1 MHLLFARFIARVLN
15 EQGLVPKPEP
25 FDHLLTQ
32 GMVLSETFVQ
42 RSNGAFLPPS
52 AVHKEGKEWK
62 TESGEAVD
70 LRFEKMSKC
79 KHNGVD
85 PKDVLKRYGSDAV
98 RVGMLMQCP
107 AENAFLFTS
116 RIMDPA
122 MELLRKMDMACSICT
137 EPPLLHKQVKLDV
150 GKLNDQYNKVQHD
163 MKGFSFHTVLS
174 SVNIM
179 LNMLVQAPYSSKFL
193 EYYKTVLLF
202 MKPFAPLKAEEC
214 WNRLIQ
220 ARRIAPEESFAQQ
233 LWPKEERQQDMM
245 VIVQINGKMKK
256 TLRADRSVESLSDP
270 SSIVAALEKMEEVR
284 SLLSFQPRDIK
295 VIRKGNRIVLNY
307 LK

>member
-1 MHLLFARFIARVLN
+1 
-15 EQGLVPKPEP
+15 
-25 FDHLLTQ
+25 
-32 GMVLSETFVQ
+32 
-42 RSNGAFLPPS
+42 
-52 AVHKEGKEWK
+52 
-62 TESGEAVD
+62 
-70 LRFEKMSKC
+70 
-79 KHNGVD
+79 
-85 PKDVLKRYGSDAV
+85 
-98 RVGMLMQCP
+98 
-107 AENAFLFTS
+107 
-116 RIMDPA
+116 
-122 MELLRKMDMACSICT
+122 
-137 EPPLLHKQVKLDV
+137 
-150 GKLNDQYNKVQHD
+150 

-179 LNMLVQAPYSSKFL
+179 LNTLVQAPYSSKFL

-220 ARRIAPEESFAQQ
+220 ARRIAPEESFVQQ

>member
-1 MHLLFARFIARVLN
+1 
-15 EQGLVPKPEP
+15 
-25 FDHLLTQ
+25 
-32 GMVLSETFVQ
+32 
-42 RSNGAFLPPS
+42 
-52 AVHKEGKEWK
+52 
-62 TESGEAVD
+62 
-70 LRFEKMSKC
+70 
-79 KHNGVD
+79 
-85 PKDVLKRYGSDAV
+85 
-98 RVGMLMQCP
+98 
-107 AENAFLFTS
+107 
-116 RIMDPA
+116 
-122 MELLRKMDMACSICT
+122 
-137 EPPLLHKQVKLDV
+137 
-150 GKLNDQYNKVQHD
+150 
-163 MKGFSFHTVLS
+163 
-174 SVNIM
+174 
-179 LNMLVQAPYSSKFL
+179 
-193 EYYKTVLLF
+193 
-202 MKPFAPLKAEEC
+202 MKPFAPLKAEEY

>member
-1 MHLLFARFIARVLN
+1 MRSFHQA
-15 EQGLVPKPEP
+15 P
-25 FDHLLTQ
+25 FTRR
-32 GMVLSETFVQ
+32 E
-42 RSNGAFLPPS
+42 
-52 AVHKEGKEWK
+52 KEWK

-70 LRFEKMSKC
+70 LRFEKMSKS

-174 SVNIM
+174 SVNICVEHARAGP
-179 LNMLVQAPYSSKFL
+179 LFVQSSWS
-193 EYYKTVLLF
+193 T
-202 MKPFAPLKAEEC
+202 
-214 WNRLIQ
+214 I
-220 ARRIAPEESFAQQ
+220 RRFFC
-233 LWPKEERQQDMM
+233 L
-245 VIVQINGKMKK
+245 
-256 TLRADRSVESLSDP
+256 
-270 SSIVAALEKMEEVR
+270 
-284 SLLSFQPRDIK
+284 
-295 VIRKGNRIVLNY
+295 
-307 LK
+307 